1 MMKTA
6 LILSNLAVLVLFV
19 TGCYALNI
27 QSQPEGKVQVADSK
41 NEALPGSF
49 DELLDFHSIPSM
61 KSWRTFQA
69 SGYDRGGGFF
79 DSGNFLRIEPDRR
92 YVLMEAE
99 GPGCIDRMWFTYK
112 SDIGKEPYDL
122 LLYIDDP
129 NKPLITVDPVRKNLS
144 SPGVAGYA
152 KAGGFPVRKANS
164 LSNSAFFSNGAD
176 LDELFLDKRSPFIT
190 PLAGLCGSAIH
201 PGRFCYVPIGFQRYC
216 KVVLVPRGTLDQY
229 QYRINSA
236 GQKIPHIY
244 YQITYRKFEPG
255 TPVKAFRWDIDKQES
270 QSLSKIKSLW
280 QNAGNSPW
288 GELKDLKQNVI
299 GMNIEPDKSNLLFD
313 ITGAGTIY
321 GLEFR
326 LENPENLWLSISW
339 DGAADADVFVPIGP
353 FFGCAIS
360 GKPKQDVR
368 GFWMGYAKG
377 RYYFYL
383 PMPFR
388 ERAKISIVSKN
399 NKVVPISAILQYQNY
414 KPSDSDGLFCAHRYD
429 YQSPAI
435 GKDYTVLDVKGK
447 GHFVGLVM
455 DNPGNMEGD
464 DRFFVDGEENPSIH
478 GTGTEDFFNFAWGL
492 GHTNSFSLHG
502 ITIQGSP
509 ICYRFHLPAGV
520 PFQKSLHIS
529 WEHGH
534 DIDKGPNLHQG
545 RYSGIVFYYRAS
557 DIKI

>member
-27 QSQPEGKVQVADSK
+27 QSQPEGKEQVAGFQD
-41 NEALPGSF
+41 EALPGSF

-129 NKPLITVDPVRKNLS
+129 DKPLITVD
-144 SPGVAGYA
+144 
-152 KAGGFPVRKANS
+152 
-164 LSNSAFFSNGAD
+164 
-176 LDELFLDKRSPFIT
+176 LDELFLGEHYPFVG
-190 PLAGLCGSAIH
+190 PLAGLCGSSLH

-216 KVVLVPRGTLDQY
+216 KVVLMPRGPLDQY

-244 YQITYRKFEPG
+244 YQITYRKFGPG

-368 GFWMGYAKG
+368 GLWTGYAKG

-388 ERAKISIVSKN
+388 ERAKISIASKT
-399 NKVVPISAILQYQNY
+399 NKVIPVSAILQYRSQ
-414 KPSDSDGLFCAHRYD
+414 KPSDSDGLFCALRYD
-429 YQSPAI
+429 YEPPTV
-435 GKDYTVLDVKGK
+435 GVDYTVLDVKGK

-557 DIKI
+557 DINPPNVWRIKI